1 MPFIKVSFYD
11 DEHERKLGNTPKY
24 KVIEGLVKNGF
35 TCSDADLW
43 TYSLFAEQ
51 KPFRGF
57 RNFEELKIR
66 LPRRWKTIE
75 DYFYLNN
82 YTVRAK
88 FPGAKYQ
95 KLTEELGVG
104 SALALVSHIHG
115 LTQAD
120 WDIIDVTRSK
130 DLDFSLDPRKQR
142 IVDTLIK
149 PDIRGNSTVYNQINS
164 DLNVASDGERFVE
177 VEAKGSYV
185 DVDRKRT
192 ISGMKADIEEKKETQ
207 RTEHNNQNLL
217 YGVITIYS
225 ENKNVT
231 AHSRILD
238 PPATYNSEDDPRKVR
253 LLSRLNFY
261 ADQLNLFSRSNYLI
275 ALVNRIR
282 DISVI
287 ENYQSLDSQPLLN
300 RNGEKFE
307 LPNSYTQSRTVID
320 IREGL
325 GIGEVFPISSSE
337 YFFFGFDIAIPL
349 KLIDQNF
356 SEILEYRCDL
366 PAVLDLEVSAKLRTQ
381 DLQIFR
387 IDYSASESSRDR
399 TRAVMQLSGTLY
411 INSSGIILGML
422 R

>member
-11 DEHERKLGNTPKY
+11 DEHRRKLENTPKY
-24 KVIEGLVKNGF
+24 KVIEGLVRNGF
-35 TCSDADLW
+35 NCSDADLW
-43 TYSLFAEQ
+43 TYSLFTEQ
-51 KPFRGF
+51 KPFPGF
-57 RNFEELKIR
+57 ENFEELKIQLR
-66 LPRRWKTIE
+66 ERWKTIE
-75 DYFYLNN
+75 RYFYLTD

-104 SALALVSHIHG
+104 AALALVSHIHG

-120 WDIIDVTRSK
+120 WDIIDVGRSK
-130 DLDFSLDPRKQR
+130 DLDFSLNPRRQR
-142 IVDTLIK
+142 IIDTLIK
-149 PDIRGNSTVYNQINS
+149 PDIRENSTTQNEVNS
-164 DLNVASDGERFVE
+164 DLKIASDGERFIE

-185 DVDRKRT
+185 DVDGKKT

-207 RTEHNNQNLL
+207 RNQHNNQNLL
-217 YGVITIYS
+217 YGVITTYS
-225 ENKNVT
+225 ENRDVT
-231 AHSRILD
+231 AHSRVLD
-238 PPATYNSEDDPRKVR
+238 PPATYNSEDNPRKVR

-261 ADQLNLFSRSNYLI
+261 ADQLNLFSRANYLI

-282 DISVI
+282 DIGVVD
-287 ENYQSLDSQPLLN
+287 NYQSLDSQPLLN
-300 RNGEKFE
+300 RNGEKFA

-366 PAVLDLEVSAKLRTQ
+366 PAVIDLEISAKLRIQ
-381 DLQIFR
+381 DLQIFG
-387 IDYSASESSRDR
+387 IDYSTSESSRDR
-399 TRAVMQLSGTLY
+399 DRAVMQLSGTLY
-411 INSSGIILGML
+411 VNSAGIILGML